1 MLRVLTYHLVL
12 PSNPVN
18 PLWFPPWDAALG
30 GRAARRFPVG
40 GAWRGRPSPVQG
52 GGGVGAK
59 VRLSAVTA
67 KFSARFFSP
76 TRRGAGGLCQI
87 T

>member
-40 GAWRGRPSPVQG
+40 GAWRGRPLPSKG
-52 GGGVGAK
+52 EA
-59 VRLSAVTA
+59 A
-67 KFSARFFSP
+67 
-76 TRRGAGGLCQI
+76 
-87 T
+87 